1 MTWTASTWWTREVE
15 AAAVDHV
22 PVLRPVRVLLVAF
35 GVLTALAVAA
45 LFVRPETTDRF
56 FAWTIRPPLTAAFLG
71 AAYVGGCALVVLSV
85 RHTTWAHTRASIGTI
100 LVFTVLTLV
109 ATLAHL
115 DRFHF
120 GVPAAFP
127 RGAAWFWLT
136 VYVVLPVVMVVL
148 LVLQL
153 RAPGTHPPKVRPLP
167 RWLLAL
173 LAFEGATMF
182 GVGVVLFVW
191 PGALAAW
198 PWPLSALTS
207 RAIGAWLISFGV
219 AAGAALV
226 ENDLGR
232 LRAPAVAY
240 LVFAVAEVVVVL
252 RYRSTFAWDTGAAWL
267 YLAFL
272 VLVAVT
278 AAAGVR
284 LSVDAERSRPD
295 AVPVPT

>member
-1 MTWTASTWWTREVE
+1 VDGVDVVNSGIMEV
-15 AAAVDHV
+15 APVHDV

-35 GVLTALAVAA
+35 GVLTALAVLA

-56 FAWTIRPPLTAAFLG
+56 FAWTIQPPLTAAFLG
-71 AAYVGGCALVVLSV
+71 AAYAGGCALVVLSV
-85 RHTTWAHTRASIGTI
+85 RVTAWAHTRASIGTI

-109 ATLAHL
+109 ATLASL

-127 RGAAWFWLT
+127 RSAAWFWLT
-136 VYVVLPVVMVVL
+136 VYVVLPVVMAVL
-148 LVLQL
+148 LVLQA
-153 RAPGTHPPKVRPLP
+153 RAPGTHPSRLCPLP
-167 RWLLAL
+167 RWLVAL

-182 GVGVVLFVW
+182 GIGVVLYVW

-207 RAIGAWLISFGV
+207 RAIGAWLISFGI

-226 ENDLGR
+226 GNDLGG

-252 RYRSTFAWDTGAAWL
+252 RYRSSFAWDAGPAWL
-267 YLAFL
+267 YFGFL
-272 VLVAVT
+272 VLVGIT

-284 LSVDAERSRPD
+284 LSADAERSRPD
-295 AVPVPT
+295 AVAVPT

>member
-1 MTWTASTWWTREVE
+1 VE
-15 AAAVDHV
+15 AVVVHQHV
-22 PVLRPVRVLLVAF
+22 PVLRPMRALLVAF

-56 FAWTIRPPLTAAFLG
+56 FAWTIKPPMTAAFLG
-71 AAYVGGCALVVLSV
+71 AAYLAGCALVILSL
-85 RHTTWAHTRASIGTI
+85 RSTTWVHARAAIVTI

-120 GVPAAFP
+120 GVAAAFP
-127 RGAAWFWLT
+127 RSAAWFWLAVYT
-136 VYVVLPVVMVVL
+136 VVPATLVVL

-153 RAPGTHPPKVRPLP
+153 RAPGTQPPKVRPLP
-167 RWLLAL
+167 RWLSAL
-173 LAFEGATMF
+173 LAVEGAIMF
-182 GVGVVLFVW
+182 VVGVVLFVW
-191 PGALAAW
+191 PGALAW
-198 PWPLSALTS
+198 PWALSALTS

-240 LVFAVAEVVVVL
+240 LVFAVAEVVAVL
-252 RYRSTFAWDTGAAWL
+252 RYGSTLDWGAASAWL
-267 YLAFL
+267 YVAFL
-272 VLVAVT
+272 VLVGVT

-284 LSVDAERSRPD
+284 LSATGGAP
-295 AVPVPT
+295 A